1 MICSFSDVSIPPC
14 VLFCF
19 DLWEIDTRVL
29 GLVITDFPP
38 LVTRVWSMH
47 LPAPFICNEQRRSD
61 TADCF
66 MPRVSY
72 STDHQRGIR
81 GFLPILHRTW
91 CSEYTCSSL
100 QGSCEWR
107 YYHQLNSLPDVGL
120 LNMSTQSFCLLPSKG
135 SQICILKLP
144 GHVLGI
150 VELSCHIMK
159 TLPMS
164 HHMDHLTSV
173 QRVERRFRKACGCCC
188 CVTVHGGS
196 LTKSPDLKL
205 RTGNTQPP
213 EEAQICWTTE
223 SPRIRETDS
232 WERGRRRSHS
242 RWWQQ
247 TSGTQETYPHSTN
260 SPPEEAEIL
269 LLLSLS
275 LSLQNHQI
283 TPLTHFDWNKEDKS
297 KITQTPNLE
306 FLNPNLQISKSWE
319 NLWNPPTEWIMKNS

>member
-1 MICSFSDVSIPPC
+1 MICSFSDVCIPPC

-19 DLWEIDTRVL
+19 DLWEIDSWEL
-29 GLVITDFPP
+29 GLVIADFPP

-72 STDHQRGIR
+72 PTDHQRWIR
-81 GFLPILHRTW
+81 GFSPILQRTW

-120 LNMSTQSFCLLPSKG
+120 IKMLMQSFCLLPSKG

-150 VELSCHIMK
+150 VELSCHIME

-164 HHMDHLTSV
+164 HHMDDLTSV
-173 QRVERRFRKACGCCC
+173 QRVERRFRKTCGCCC
-188 CVTVHGGS
+188 YVTIHGGS

-223 SPRIRETDS
+223 SPRIQETDS
-232 WERGRRRSHS
+232 WEGGRRRGSHS

-247 TSGTQETYPHSTN
+247 TSGTQETHPHSTN
-260 SPPEEAEIL
+260 SPPKEAEILLLL

-275 LSLQNHQI
+275 LSRI
-283 TPLTHFDWNKEDKS
+283 TRSHHWLTRS
-297 KITQTPNLE
+297 KQGRRKQD
-306 FLNPNLQISKSWE
+306 NPNLQI
-319 NLWNPPTEWIMKNS
+319 